1 MRQLLEDRI
10 RAVFPRGNDW
20 EPDYKELDANEYV
33 QRINCVIKKCSSLLP
48 LSVKSEDTMKN
59 SLMRLSLHTPL
70 LQISTHGYRK
80 WIIQLK
86 LDGFKKMVVHMLYL

>member
-48 LSVKSEDTMKN
+48 LSVKSERYYEELFDAFKF
-59 SLMRLSLHTPL
+59 
-70 LQISTHGYRK
+70 THSSAPDFFCK
-80 WIIQLK
+80 EK
-86 LDGFKKMVVHMLYL
+86 EE